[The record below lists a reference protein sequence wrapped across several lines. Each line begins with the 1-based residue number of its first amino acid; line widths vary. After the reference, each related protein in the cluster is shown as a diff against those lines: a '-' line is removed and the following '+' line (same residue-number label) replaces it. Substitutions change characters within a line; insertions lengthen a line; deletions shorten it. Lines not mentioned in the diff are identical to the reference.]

1 MKTKITRRQLI
12 KSVAG
17 AVGLTIVP
25 PSLLA
30 AQKALTPGGTEG
42 PFYPVEIP
50 LDQDNDLIHIKGQ
63 STVAIGIPANVMGRI
78 LDEHGNAISNATV
91 EIWQCDGNGRYHH
104 PGDTRDGEI
113 DNNFQSFGHFTTG
126 SDGAYR
132 FLTIRPVHYPG
143 RTPHIH
149 FKIKGPDF
157 EALTTQMYIEGESTN
172 AGDFL
177 YKRLGDK
184 ADLVTVAFEPN
195 PDESAEQLA
204 RFDIVLAADGRFGS
218 G

>member
-1 MKTKITRRQLI
+1 MKYRMTRRQLI
-12 KSVAG
+12 KSAAG
-17 AVGLTIVP
+17 AAGLGMLP
-25 PSLLA
+25 SSLLA
-30 AQKALTPGGTEG
+30 AQKLLTPDATEG

-50 LDQDNDLIHIKGQ
+50 LDSDNDLIHVAGR
-63 STVAIGIPANVMGRI
+63 STQAIGISSNVIGRV
-78 LDEHGNAISNATV
+78 LDARGNAISNATV
-91 EIWQCDGNGRYHH
+91 EIWQCDANGRYHH
-104 PGDTRDGEI
+104 PGDTRNAEMDH
-113 DNNFQSFGHFTTG
+113 NFQGFGRFTTG

-157 EALTTQMYIEGESTN
+157 EALTTQMYIADEATN

-177 YKRLGDK
+177 YKRLGDQ
-184 ADLVTVAFEPN
+184 ADRVTIDFEAS
-195 PDESAEQLA
+195 PDDSASQMA
-204 RFDIVLAADGRFGS
+204 RFDIVLAADGRFGN

>member
-1 MKTKITRRQLI
+1 MKKISRRRFI
-12 KSVAG
+12 KTSVVAT
-17 AVGLTIVP
+17 GLTIVP

-30 AQKALTPGGTEG
+30 AQKSLTPDATEG

-50 LDQDNDLIHIKGQ
+50 LDSDNDLIHIDGR
-63 STVAIGIPANVMGRI
+63 STVANGIPANVIGRV
-78 LDEHGNAISNATV
+78 LDDRGNAISNATV
-91 EIWQCDGNGRYHH
+91 EIWQCDANGRYHH
-104 PGDTRDGEI
+104 PGDTRDAEI
-113 DNNFQSFGHFTTG
+113 DDNFQSFGHFTTG

-157 EALTTQMYIEGESTN
+157 EALTTQMYIQGEATN

-177 YKRLGDK
+177 YKRLGDN
-184 ADLVTVAFEPN
+184 ANLVTVAFESN
-195 PDESAEQLA
+195 PDDSARQLA